1 MTLSRRIEDYTI
13 VTLITLL
20 IWFYAESR
28 TLSQYSLS
36 PERPLRVQVKT
47 LDEDMVV
54 VSQSI
59 ERVSSLEFTG
69 SRYAIDRLRSA
80 LTGGLNIDVEVL
92 EPGTQ
97 TISLPRLV
105 SKQFAEL
112 NVNLNRIEPDTMEVT
127 VARLVRRDADLV
139 FRPEEVKLQEGDLEI
154 VPPTAQ
160 IELPEDKLPEVTADG
175 RVVLHVRANR
185 DLKTLRA
192 NIRETVPGRV
202 ELPPA
207 LQGNPHVKVRPVD
220 VTLSFIIEKKESSHV
235 LSAVPVFVS
244 AQPAELR
251 NFDIQLHDE
260 DRLLKDVK
268 VTGPAD
274 LIEQVKSGAIALD
287 ARVRLTRD
295 DLLEAAKKGEATYPV
310 KFVDLPPGLSVE
322 SPKTTVRA
330 TVTRLMQ

>member
-28 TLSQYSLS
+28 TLDQYSLS
-36 PERPLRVQVKT
+36 PERPLRVQVKP
-47 LDEDMVV
+47 LGEDMVV

-59 ERVSSLEFTG
+59 ERVSSLEFSG
-69 SRYAIDRLRSA
+69 SRYAIGKLRAA
-80 LTGGLNIDVEVL
+80 LAGGLTLDVEL

-97 TISLPRLV
+97 SISLPRLV
-105 SKQFAEL
+105 NKQFSQM
-112 NVNLNRIEPDTMEVT
+112 NVNLTRIEPDTMDVT
-127 VARLVRRDADLV
+127 VARLVRRDAELV
-139 FRPEEVKLQEGDLEI
+139 FRPDEVKLQDGDSDI
-154 VPPTAQ
+154 DPPTAQ
-160 IELPEDKLPEVTADG
+160 IELPEDKLPEVAVDG
-175 RVVLHVRANR
+175 RVVLQVRANR
-185 DLKTLRA
+185 DLKTLPA
-192 NIRETVPGRV
+192 NVKQAVPGRV

-207 LQGNPHVKVRPVD
+207 LQGNPHVKVVP
-220 VTLSFIIEKKESSHV
+220 TETMLSFIIEKKEASHV

-251 NFDIQLHDE
+251 NFDIQLHEE

-274 LIEQVKSGAIALD
+274 LVEQVESGAIALE

-295 DLLEAAKKGEATYPV
+295 ELLEAAKKGEATYQV
-310 KFVDLPPGLSVE
+310 KFVDLPPSLIVE
-322 SPKTTVRA
+322 SPKTLVRA
-330 TVTRLMQ
+330 TVVRLTQ